1 MLKTQITGA
10 KYLSPQTNQMTN
22 LNIAVPSDSKDTEFG
37 TSDILLAK
45 DTFKAIEGDV
55 TNAAIN
61 AAKNESNTAV
71 DKLKQPHVTNLLTNF
86 RYDEGYNNKNFDVDF
101 DTSSI
106 LVEINPKCQ
115 LSSDEF
121 VDVADFVGGGYMYK
135 TITVSVKLHKDNPD
149 IWIIKMYYTYDK
161 TYGYCIYTQDR
172 RYSIDI
178 LISKGGIFH
187 MNSYISGGKSP
198 FRFSD
203 SYDGYVFYLTTYPN
217 IEYNVDK
224 ITYGISINPSQ
235 INNINYN
242 DENKFI
248 FMDEF
253 PSDINRYYDF
263 NPNAIYL
270 VKKENSTDPNV
281 HYDKYIWIP
290 NDKAFEKI
298 G

>member
-22 LNIAVPSDSKDTEFG
+22 LNIAVPADSKDTEFG

-71 DKLKQPHVTNLLTNF
+71 DKLKQQHVTHLLTNF
-86 RYDEGYNNKNFDVDF
+86 RYDEDYNGQSFDVDF
-101 DTSSI
+101 DTSNI
-106 LVEINPKCQ
+106 LVEIYPKCQ

-121 VDVADFVGGGYMYK
+121 VDVADLVGGDYMYK
-135 TITVSVKLHKDNPD
+135 AITVSVKLHKDDPD
-149 IWIIKMYYTYDK
+149 TFIIKIRYSYNK
-161 TYGYCIYTQDR
+161 SCGYCIETQSRHD
-172 RYSIDI
+172 SIDI

-187 MNSYISGGKSP
+187 MNSYRSGGKLP

-217 IEYNVDK
+217 VEYNVDK
-224 ITYGISINPSQ
+224 ITHGINIYPSQ
-235 INNINYN
+235 IHDINYN
-242 DENKFI
+242 AENKFI
-248 FMDEF
+248 FMDKL
-253 PSDINRYYDF
+253 PSDTSNRF

-290 NDKAFEKI
+290 NDEAFEKI

>member
-22 LNIAVPSDSKDTEFG
+22 LNIAVPADSKDTEFG

-71 DKLKQPHVTNLLTNF
+71 DKLKQPQLTELLTDF
-86 RYDEGYNNKNFDVDF
+86 RYDEGYTGKRFDVDF

-106 LVEINPKCQ
+106 LVVINPECQ

-121 VDVADFVGGGYMYK
+121 VDVADLGCGDYMYRS
-135 TITVSVKLHKDNPD
+135 ITVSVKLHKDNPD
-149 IWIIKMYYTYDK
+149 VLITKISYTDNK
-161 TYGYCIYTQDR
+161 TLGYCIYKQNGDMG
-172 RYSIDI
+172 IKI

-187 MNSYISGGKSP
+187 INNYFDSCKLP
-198 FRFSD
+198 FRFGD
-203 SYDGYVFYLTTYPN
+203 SYDGYRFYLRTYPN
-217 IEYNVDK
+217 VGYNVIK
-224 ITYGISINPSQ
+224 ITYGISIYPSQ
-235 INNINYN
+235 IHGFGNN

-248 FMDEF
+248 FMDEL
-253 PSDINRYYDF
+253 PSYINNGF

-290 NDKAFEKI
+290 NDTAFEKI

>member
-22 LNIAVPSDSKDTEFG
+22 LNIAVPADSKDTEFG

-71 DKLKQPHVTNLLTNF
+71 DKLKQPHVTHLLTNF
-86 RYDEGYNNKNFDVDF
+86 RYDEDYNGKSFDVNF
-101 DTSSI
+101 DTSNI
-106 LVEINPKCQ
+106 LVKIYPECQ

-121 VDVADFVGGGYMYK
+121 VDVAYLVGGDYMYEP
-135 TITVSVKLHKDNPD
+135 ITVSVKLHKDDPD
-149 IWIIKMYYTYDK
+149 VFIIKIRYSYNK
-161 TYGYCIYTQDR
+161 SCGYCIETQDR
-172 RYSIDI
+172 HDSIDI

-187 MNSYISGGKSP
+187 MNSYSSGGKLP

-203 SYDGYVFYLTTYPN
+203 SYDGYAFYLATYPN
-217 IEYNVDK
+217 IKYNVDK
-224 ITYGISINPSQ
+224 ITYGINIYPLQ
-235 INNINYN
+235 IHDTNYN
-242 DENKFI
+242 AENKFI
-248 FMDEF
+248 FMDKL
-253 PSDINRYYDF
+253 PSDTNKRF

-270 VKKENSTDPNV
+270 VKKENSTDPNI

-290 NDKAFEKI
+290 NDTAFEKI